1 MGTNYAQRSA
11 AERATLMV
19 MAPEGQ
25 RLRAMARTRHRRPS
39 TISRAWRRQETA
51 ADAAGPRGY
60 DAKQAGQAARRRRC
74 KPRRVGKLAVDAVLF
89 GVVQHCLQEGWSPG
103 QMAGTLKR
111 RWPDSLDLRVS
122 AETISTG
129 RYARPR
135 GAWRQELIAGL
146 RQAHRARLPR
156 ARGPDRRGQLADRL
170 SMHGRPP
177 AVEDRAWPGHGEG
190 DFIKGAGNRA
200 AVGVLV
206 ERRSRRVLLAKRDDA
221 TAASALAG
229 YSRKLK
235 SIAAPRRQSLTYDQ
249 GQERWRAMP
258 N

>member
-60 DAKQAGQAARRRRC
+60 DAKRAGQAARRRRC

-103 QMAGTLKR
+103 QMAGTLKLM
-111 RWPDSLDLRVS
+111 WPDSLDLRVS

-135 GAWRQELIAGL
+135 GAWRQERSPAGARRAVSACRAPVGRIGVGNYLI
-146 RQAHRARLPR
+146 
-156 ARGPDRRGQLADRL
+156 
-170 SMHGRPP
+170 
-177 AVEDRAWPGHGEG
+177 W
-190 DFIKGAGNRA
+190 
-200 AVGVLV
+200 
-206 ERRSRRVLLAKRDDA
+206 
-221 TAASALAG
+221 
-229 YSRKLK
+229 
-235 SIAAPRRQSLTYDQ
+235 
-249 GQERWRAMP
+249 
-258 N
+258 